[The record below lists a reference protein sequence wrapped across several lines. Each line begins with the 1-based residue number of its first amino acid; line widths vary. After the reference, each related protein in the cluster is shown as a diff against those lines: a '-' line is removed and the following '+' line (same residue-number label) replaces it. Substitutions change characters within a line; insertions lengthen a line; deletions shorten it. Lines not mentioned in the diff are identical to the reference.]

1 MTGSGTG
8 HWPGCWLNGL
18 SVYGRL
24 LTVVTLCHGLYAC
37 GSSGVGG
44 ICQEPV
50 GAAETGSVEAAE
62 AAGVGAAEVPEAAGL
77 VASDTMKATPETPAR
92 GPASAW

>member
-1 MTGSGTG
+1 M
-8 HWPGCWLNGL
+8 
-18 SVYGRL
+18 YGRL

-44 ICQEPV
+44 ICHEPV
-50 GAAETGSVEAAE
+50 GAAETGTVEVAD

-77 VASDTMKATPETPAR
+77 GASDTMKATPLTPAR
-92 GPASAW
+92 GPVSAW